1 MPRSEV
7 PGSER
12 AVLAALAILL
22 PMLPGPGSCATS
34 TVSPQDLERRTET
47 VELAGELLDIADI
60 AANAFANEVATL
72 RLAGADDLQAFAA
85 ESVRNN
91 AVAYVRSIV
100 LDDDPA
106 TALLDLYAFAQ
117 LGVWAC
123 ENRARLYEDIFVED
137 CAGTYGVVLDR
148 TRRLAEKWMTDEQ
161 RDRIDE
167 AVARFKAANPDR
179 TRIGIVRLPDLAK
192 SAGTTTASLR
202 TASPTLFSPVTEA
215 AEQLEQ
221 TRLLGNRVLWLLSRL
236 PEALGWRAQTV
247 LMEALASDGFARIT
261 TLATDLESS
270 LGSLEQGL
278 DRMEH
283 SVGELAT
290 ETSTLSRD
298 LGGIGASADRLA
310 ESVASVA
317 PLAESLDRTT
327 ASLDGMSKELA
338 AFERHAVRV
347 EQAVEGFVA
356 SSDRI
361 GDDLESLGVE
371 VDGLGGSVETLGSAV
386 DRLERRIV
394 EIETLEGEI
403 VDGLLWKFFGMSAA
417 LIAFTGVVIVIAIRL
432 GRR

>member
-1 MPRSEV
+1 VPSSDG

-12 AVLAALAILL
+12 AALAALAILL
-22 PMLPGPGSCATS
+22 PLLPGPGSCATS

-167 AVARFKAANPDR
+167 AVAGFKEANPDR

-261 TLATDLESS
+261 TLAGTSVGSVPPPIDSRSRSRRSRRSPRASIAPPRASTACRRNSRPSSGTPIESS
-270 LGSLEQGL
+270 RRSSASW
-278 DRMEH
+278 R
-283 SVGELAT
+283 AA
-290 ETSTLSRD
+290 
-298 LGGIGASADRLA
+298 IASATISTQSPR
-310 ESVASVA
+310 
-317 PLAESLDRTT
+317 
-327 ASLDGMSKELA
+327 G
-338 AFERHAVRV
+338 
-347 EQAVEGFVA
+347 
-356 SSDRI
+356 
-361 GDDLESLGVE
+361 
-371 VDGLGGSVETLGSAV
+371 
-386 DRLERRIV
+386 
-394 EIETLEGEI
+394 
-403 VDGLLWKFFGMSAA
+403 
-417 LIAFTGVVIVIAIRL
+417 
-432 GRR
+432 